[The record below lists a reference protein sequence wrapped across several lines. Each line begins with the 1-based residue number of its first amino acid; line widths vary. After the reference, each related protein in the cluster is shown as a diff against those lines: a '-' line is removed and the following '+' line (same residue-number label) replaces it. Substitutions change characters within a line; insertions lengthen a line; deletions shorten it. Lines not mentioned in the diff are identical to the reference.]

1 MSHATR
7 LARLP
12 AAGRAQPTR
21 MPAPVIVVY
30 VPALIPRPLRRHP
43 AMTGPSP
50 ADGDEESDGR

>member
-1 MSHATR
+1 
-7 LARLP
+7 
-12 AAGRAQPTR
+12 